1 MKSSVSIDVEL
12 DSAINYAMQQNG
24 VPIVKLLRVTNL
36 TDEQLDDL
44 TVIITAQPEFF
55 APNVIMLSPLGPG
68 SSINLGT
75 IDLRPSH
82 DFLANLTEKVI
93 GSITISV
100 KSRDELLTSNDHRI
114 DVLAYDE
121 WPGLNSP
128 PELMAAFVT
137 PNSAAVE
144 RVLRDASQILKEWS
158 GSASLS
164 GYLSRD
170 PEKAYQIIGSIYEAI
185 RRYKIA
191 YITAPASYEPA
202 GQKIRMPDRLLE
214 VGLGTCLDLT
224 MLMAA
229 CAEQAGLNPMV
240 VVHRNH
246 AYCGVWLENES
257 FPDSVI
263 YDSATLRKRVDLHE
277 MCVFETTLLTSAEP
291 ITFQQ
296 AVDTGRRLL
305 NDTEEFR
312 FAVDVRRARVEQVRP
327 LPLRSKGGLGTL
339 IDDPEDED
347 KIAQAPTLAPISI
360 AGGAR
365 AESDTRLDCWKKH
378 LLDLSLRNRLLNFR
392 PTRTSVRIVYHD
404 LAELQQALAE
414 GRGLRV
420 LSIYNGTADPDD
432 SDLPIRVKDGER
444 YVVGAVLKDDLVN
457 GRLRTDLTAPEL
469 SKNLTQIFRRS
480 RNSIEEGGVNTLFLA
495 LGFLKWFEKET
506 SKAAHLAPIILVPL
520 TITRI
525 SVREGYII
533 KMGDEDPLI
542 NVTLLELL
550 ERDFG
555 ISVPDLE
562 EAISGDN
569 MDVDGILNA
578 FRAAIKHI
586 PRWEVE
592 EEAHMGH
599 FSFAK
604 FLMWTDLE
612 MRSADLSRN
621 SVVSHLIN
629 TPNEPFA
636 DQGDFPDPSRL
647 DETYSLKDTFCPV
660 SADSSQLAAVY
671 ASGEGKTFVLHGPPG
686 TGKSQTITNIIA
698 HNLALGKTV
707 LFVSEKKA
715 ALDVVHGRLKRS
727 GLEPFCLELHSNKS
741 SKTEFIGQLRQA
753 LAVDERS
760 DPNKWEAEAE
770 RLHRL
775 RSELNSYV
783 TALHMVRGSGDSV
796 FRAVSEL
803 IRLQEQ
809 KRVDLGLLSP
819 GPMDRDRK
827 EALFAMADRLQT
839 AAVGIVHPRDNVW
852 ASTDYEEWSN
862 SLTERIIGELD
873 EGAKAN
879 ERLRAA
885 TANVSKHLGLHSDG
899 WSREVHEAARSACLD
914 LTAHLPE
921 VPTSAM
927 LKKIGPRA
935 ESMMRSWAS
944 RGRERDAARQ
954 KVFSVFSPEVLSMD
968 LDEVR
973 ADLKGAYATWL
984 TSETVSRLPGQGRGD
999 WVGEVEGRVIIPLDE
1014 LKLGLL
1020 DAERK
1025 LSQAFHS
1032 LGIDL
1037 GTIALDHLPAH
1048 GELAELLANLP
1059 PMPIDGMLSS
1069 SDWDASR
1076 LAAIDAARHGRERD
1090 RLRSIISERY
1100 THALFELDLVGI
1112 RRDLNVARSKWFLP
1126 KALGYGKA
1134 KKLVQPVSRGAVP
1147 EIDELLADLD
1157 MAISLRAEEEAL
1169 AKSSDRVKNW
1179 LGHHWRNGEADW
1191 DALESTIDHCDRLR
1205 SAMLRACRA
1214 AGKEPT
1220 KVRENIAH
1228 LLSSERDRFARG
1240 GDLWG
1245 ALDDA
1250 GRAARSAV
1258 ERLATAKKVLD
1269 DRRTAKWDELP
1280 IADVNDTIE
1289 EWKAQYQRLVS
1300 LTAVSRDRMPE
1311 HPGLIDFLD
1320 AAIHLNQ
1327 LNAEMKAIAT
1337 PASLLLG
1344 KEWKDEETDWD
1355 RVERA
1360 AERCVLLH
1368 QTARRL
1374 TSDEDAYLA
1383 LIEHWASL
1391 IDRSSDERAA
1401 MQAAL
1406 DDYVLAYDEQGRRLC
1421 DIERSLQ
1428 KDEVQAWGAHPQDGF
1443 VENVGRMISAL
1454 RDRVPEFKAWCHWR
1468 AVRREAAAM
1477 GLERLAEAYESS
1489 DIEAGDIVEVFR
1501 KSYYHEWAEK
1511 EISSDAALNRFYSPE
1526 FEKKIRDFRSLDRR
1540 FQELTVAETR
1550 ARLASRL
1557 PSTTGNENGNSE
1569 LGILK
1574 REMEKQRRL
1583 MPVRALIKKIPNLLP
1598 RLKPCWLMS
1607 PISVTQYIDA
1617 SYPPFDLVVFDE
1629 ASQMPVWDAVGAI
1642 ARGTSLVVV
1651 GDPKQLPPTNFF
1663 NRTDSDELEDTDED
1677 VVEDMESILDECIA
1691 ARLPEQYLRWH
1702 YRSRH
1707 ESLIAFSNKQYYD
1720 NGLIT
1725 FPSPQ
1730 SVTAVKFVHVPGVY
1744 DAGSSRTNRKE
1755 AEAVVREIVRRLKDP
1770 ELSRYSIGV
1779 VTFSISQQALIEDL
1793 LDEAKDKD
1801 PELEALSE
1809 KVEEPLFIKNL
1820 ESVQGDERDVILF
1833 SVCYGPDRAG
1843 KISMNFGPLNKAG
1856 GERRLNVAITRAR
1869 WEVMVFSS
1877 LTADKINL
1885 SRTRARGVRDL
1896 KYFLDYAERGTAA
1909 LSEVAATNPDA
1920 GTESYF
1926 EEEVSK
1932 ALRSLGHE
1940 VHHQIGC
1947 SGYRIDMAIVD
1958 PERPGSYLLGIE
1970 CDGANYHRSR
1980 TARDRDELR
1989 QSVLEGLGWK
1999 LHRIWST
2006 DWWHSPKQELEKVE
2020 KAIERAKLD
2029 RSSPTVVRTEVP
2041 AKIELLE
2048 EEVEDDVEEAFP
2060 IIDRGAITALEVY
2073 KVYRQT
2079 YMHDDSGDSFEY
2091 WMMKGELERLVE
2103 VEGPVLLQV
2112 AAKRLAPYW
2121 NVNKCTER
2129 FVDRVRH
2136 ALSQTS
2142 VLTTDGDVS
2151 EVLWPSGI
2159 TPDSYHG
2166 FRTPGDDPE
2175 SKRKIGEIPLVEVI
2189 NATAFVLRGQVS
2201 MPAEDLMRETAK
2213 LFGFQRTGAS
2223 IQARISEAIER
2234 LVEDGQI
2241 RRESDRLVYME
2252 P

>member
-1 MKSSVSIDVEL
+1 MEPSVSIDVEL

-44 TVIITAQPEFF
+44 TVTIVAQPEFF
-55 APNVIMLSPLGPG
+55 VPNVIMLSPLAPSG
-68 SSINLGT
+68 SVNLGT

-82 DFLANLTEKVI
+82 DFLANLTEKVA
-93 GSITISV
+93 GSIAISV
-100 KSRDELLTSNDHRI
+100 KSKDELLASHEHRI
-114 DVLAYDE
+114 DILAYDE

-158 GSASLS
+158 GSSSLN
-164 GYLSRD
+164 GYMSRD

-224 MLMAA
+224 ILMAA
-229 CAEQAGLNPMV
+229 CAEQAGLNPIIL
-240 VVHRNH
+240 VHRNH
-246 AYCGVWLENES
+246 AYCGVWLEDDS
-257 FPDSVI
+257 FSDSVM
-263 YDSATLRKRVDLHE
+263 YDAATLRKRVDLHE
-277 MCVFETTLLTSAEP
+277 MCVFETTLLTSNDAV
-291 ITFQQ
+291 TFQQ

-312 FAVDVRRARVEQVRP
+312 FAVDVHRARVEQVRP
-327 LPLRSKGGLGTL
+327 LPLRLQSGVGVL
-339 IDDPEDED
+339 IDGTEAKENESN
-347 KIAQAPTLAPISI
+347 IPTLAPISI
-360 AGGAR
+360 AGRTVEEEGR
-365 AESDTRLDCWKKH
+365 SRLDRWKKQ
-378 LLDLSLRNRLLNFR
+378 LLDLSLRNRLLNFK
-392 PTRTSVRIVYHD
+392 PSRTSVRILYTD
-404 LAELQQALAE
+404 LAELQSILSE
-414 GRGLRV
+414 SKGLRV
-420 LSIYNGTADPDD
+420 LSVYNETADPNDG
-432 SDLPIRVKDGER
+432 DLPIRVEGNEK
-444 YVVGAVLKDDLVN
+444 YVVGAVLRDDIRN
-457 GRLRTDLTAPEL
+457 GRLRTDLAPPEL
-469 SKNLTQIFRRS
+469 SKNLTQIFRKA

-495 LGFLKWFEKET
+495 LGFLKWYEKGT
-506 SKAAHLAPIILVPL
+506 SRTSHLAPIILLPL

-525 SVREGYII
+525 SVREGYFIG
-533 KMGDEDPLI
+533 MGDDDPLL

-550 ERDFG
+550 EKDFG
-555 ISVPDLE
+555 ISVPNLDD
-562 EAISGDN
+562 AISGEN
-569 MDVDGILNA
+569 GMDVDGILNA
-578 FRAAIKHI
+578 FRAAVKHI

-592 EEAHMGH
+592 EEAHVGH
-599 FSFAK
+599 FSFSK
-604 FLMWTDLE
+604 FLMWMDLE
-612 MRSADLSRN
+612 TRSMDLSRN
-621 SVVSHLIN
+621 SVVDHLIN
-629 TPNEPFA
+629 TPNEPFV
-636 DQGDFPDPSRL
+636 DQGDFPDPAAL
-647 DETYSLKDTFCPV
+647 DDAYSLKDTFCPV

-715 ALDVVHGRLKRS
+715 ALDVVHKRLKKS

-741 SKTEFIGQLRQA
+741 SKAEFVDQLRRS
-753 LAVDERS
+753 LAIDEMS
-760 DPNKWEAEAE
+760 NPQKWAAEAD

-775 RSELNSYV
+775 RTELNAYV
-783 TALHMVRGSGDSV
+783 SSLHQVRGSGDTV

-803 IRLQEQ
+803 IRLHEM
-809 KRVDLGLLSP
+809 KRIDLGLLSL
-819 GPMDRDRK
+819 GPMDRERK
-827 EALFAMADRLQT
+827 EALFVMADRLQT
-839 AAVGIVHPRDNVW
+839 AAGGIVHPIDNVW
-852 ASTDYEEWSN
+852 ASTDYSEWSS
-862 SLTERIIGELD
+862 SLAEGIVNELD
-873 EGAKAN
+873 RGARAN
-879 ERLRAA
+879 ERLYVA
-885 TANVSKHLGLHSDG
+885 TSAVSAHLGLPSGG
-899 WSREVHEAARSACLD
+899 WSRDVHEAAIRACVD
-914 LTAHLPE
+914 LRTYLPE

-927 LKKIGPRA
+927 LKRMGP
-935 ESMMRSWAS
+935 EMGSKLRSWATL
-944 RGRERDAARQ
+944 GRERDAARR
-954 KVFSVFSPEVLSMD
+954 KVLSVFHPSVLSID
-968 LDEVR
+968 LTEVR
-973 ADLKGAYATWL
+973 ADMKNAYATWL
-984 TSETVSRLPGQGRGD
+984 TSETMSRLPNSQD
-999 WVGEVEGRVIIPLDE
+999 WVGAVESSVIVPLDE
-1014 LKLGLL
+1014 LKLGAV
-1020 DAERK
+1020 DAEQR
-1025 LSQAFHS
+1025 LASVFSS

-1037 GTIALDHLPAH
+1037 GMIRLGHLAIYGEMAGLLSNVPSLPIA
-1048 GELAELLANLP
+1048 
-1059 PMPIDGMLSS
+1059 GMLSAE
-1069 SDWDASR
+1069 DWDASR
-1076 LAAIDAARHGRERD
+1076 IAASDVVRHGRERD
-1090 RLRSIISERY
+1090 RLRSALSERY
-1100 THALFELDLVGI
+1100 ADALLELDIKSI
-1112 RRDLNVARSKWFLP
+1112 RQELGVARTKWFLP

-1134 KKLVQPVSRGAVP
+1134 KRLIQRVSRGEVP
-1147 EIDELLADLD
+1147 KIDALLADLD
-1157 MAISLRAEEEAL
+1157 AALSLRAEMESLERNAP
-1169 AKSSDRVKNW
+1169 RVRTW
-1179 LGHHWRNGEADW
+1179 LGPYWRDGNVDW
-1191 DALESTIDHCDRLR
+1191 SALETAISHCDLLW
-1205 SAMLRACRA
+1205 SAIFRMCRA
-1214 AGKEPT
+1214 ANKDPAQ
-1220 KVRENIAH
+1220 VRQHIARV
-1228 LLSSERDRFARG
+1228 LSDERDRFAPD
-1240 GDLWG
+1240 GDLG
-1245 ALDDA
+1245 SVLNAAALSA
-1250 GRAARSAV
+1250 KNAV
-1258 ERLATAKKVLD
+1258 EKLARARNVLD
-1269 DRRTAKWDELP
+1269 ERRTAQWNDET
-1280 IADVNDTIE
+1280 IADVNGRID
-1289 EWKAQYQRLVS
+1289 EWRAQFQRLLDLRNIS
-1300 LTAVSRDRMPE
+1300 LEGVPAHPE
-1311 HPGLIDFLD
+1311 LFNYLD
-1320 AAIHLNQ
+1320 AAILFNR
-1327 LNAEMKAIAT
+1327 LNAEMGTIAEE
-1337 PASLLLG
+1337 ASLLLG
-1344 KEWKDEETDWD
+1344 REWNDGEVDWD
-1355 RVERA
+1355 RVERS
-1360 AERCVLLH
+1360 AEGCTLLH
-1368 QTARRL
+1368 ENAHRL
-1374 TSDEDAYLA
+1374 ASDEGAYRA
-1383 LIEHWASL
+1383 TVEHWASFVDGSL
-1391 IDRSSDERAA
+1391 VYHATL
-1401 MQAAL
+1401 QTAL
-1406 DDYVLAYDEQGRRLC
+1406 DGYVSAYDDLGLGLQ
-1421 DIERSLQ
+1421 DIERTIR
-1428 KDEVQAWGAHPQDGF
+1428 KDPSQAWGRPEENGF
-1443 VENVGRMISAL
+1443 VENVAMAIAKL
-1454 RDRVPEFKAWCHWR
+1454 QDAVPGLKAWCHWR
-1468 AVRREAAAM
+1468 AVRIESIPM
-1477 GLERLAEAYESS
+1477 GLIRLAEAFESS
-1489 DIEAGDIVEVFR
+1489 DIEANDIVEVFR
-1501 KSYYHEWAEK
+1501 KSLYHEWAEK
-1511 EISSDAALNRFYSPE
+1511 EISSDVVLNRFFSPE
-1526 FEKKIRDFRSLDRR
+1526 FEKKIRDFRSLDGR

-1663 NRTDSDELEDTDED
+1663 NRTDSDELAEADED

-1691 ARLPEQYLRWH
+1691 AQLPEQHLRWH

-1730 SVTAVKFVHVPGVY
+1730 SVTAVKFRAAQGVY
-1744 DAGSSRTNRKE
+1744 DAGASRTNRKE
-1755 AEAVVREIVRRLKDP
+1755 ADAVVKEIVRRLKDP

-1809 KVEEPLFIKNL
+1809 RVEEPIFIKNL

-1843 KISMNFGPLNKAG
+1843 KISMNFGPLNKTG

-1885 SRTRARGVRDL
+1885 SRTRAAGVRDL

-1909 LSEVAATNPDA
+1909 LSEVAAVDPDA

-1932 ALRSLGHE
+1932 ALRSVGHE

-1958 PERPGSYLLGIE
+1958 PEKPGSYLLGIE

-2006 DWWHSPKQELEKVE
+2006 DWWHSPKQELEKIE
-2020 KAIERAKLD
+2020 KAIERTKRE
-2029 RSSPTVVRTEVP
+2029 RSSLTIVQVEVP
-2041 AKIELLE
+2041 AKIELPH
-2048 EEVEDDVEEAFP
+2048 EEVEEEAFP
-2060 IIDRGAITALEVY
+2060 IIDRGALATLEAY
-2073 KVYRQT
+2073 EVYRQT

-2103 VEGPVLLQV
+2103 VEGPVLLHV

-2151 EVLWPSGI
+2151 EVLWPRGS
-2159 TPDSYHG
+2159 TPESYGG
-2166 FRTPGDDPE
+2166 FRTPGDDPD

-2189 NATAFVLRGQVS
+2189 NATAFVLKGQVS
-2201 MPAEDLMRETAK
+2201 MPAEDLMKETVK
-2213 LFGFQRTGAS
+2213 LFGFQRTGAT
-2223 IQARISEAIER
+2223 IQARISEAIQR
-2234 LVEDGQI
+2234 LVEDGRI
-2241 RRESDRLVYME
+2241 RYESGRLVYME
-2252 P
+2252 L